1 MARMV
6 PERPANTA
14 SAAEL
19 FVFDRIRDELS
30 SEWTALHSVG
40 LTIHGAKPWAEI
52 DFVLIG
58 PPGVMCLEVK
68 GGVVSR
74 EVGVWY
80 TTPRHGPNAG
90 RRQPLKESPFEQV
103 GSASA
108 ELFHFLDAKS
118 ARIGKALTG
127 YAVAAPDVEWTVT
140 GPDVDRALV
149 YDHRDTARSFEEFI
163 QRAVRRWTEKVGS
176 GWHRKLETLGRA
188 DKQLILESLRGDFQ
202 LVPSLL
208 ATADLADREL
218 VRLTDEQ
225 CALFGRLSQN
235 PRVLASG
242 GAGTGKTVIAVE
254 ESRRLASEGKRVLY
268 VCFNRSLAKHVQQVL
283 ASEERIDV
291 RTLHGLMMDLVT
303 SNGRAADLP
312 DVSEDDLM
320 SLFLPEV
327 ALDVILSVELP
338 MYDVVVLD
346 EGQDLLRDAYIDV
359 IEALVG
365 GDLKRGSWRAFLDPN
380 QNVFGGVA
388 ATALRRVSDTAPVEW
403 PLTVNCRNTA
413 PIAAQVS
420 LLSGVP
426 LSEVLAPSG
435 PDVEIM
441 WYGSDDQ
448 QREAV
453 LATLRRLRQEG
464 FPAASTVVLSRYRL
478 ESSVMHDSKV
488 ADLSRGGDDPHE
500 SATRFSTVASFKGLE
515 ADVVLLADVD
525 DLETNEGLASVYVGA
540 SRAKVALF
548 VFLAESQRR
557 RFKDL
562 AKEFGRALVERDA
575 PSDPRRLDDPAP

>member
-1 MARMV
+1 MV

-14 SAAEL
+14 SAAEV

-30 SEWTALHSVG
+30 NEWIALHSVG
-40 LTIHGAKPWAEI
+40 LTIHDAKPWAEI

-74 EVGVWY
+74 EGGVWY

-90 RRQPLKESPFEQV
+90 RRQRLKESPFQQV

-108 ELFHFLDAKS
+108 ELFNFLEARSD
-118 ARIGKALTG
+118 RIGKAFTG

-140 GPDVDRALV
+140 GPDVDRTLV
-149 YDHRDTARSFEEFI
+149 YDQRDTMRPFEEFI
-163 QRAVRRWTEKVGS
+163 QRGVRRWTEKVGS
-176 GWHRKLETLGRA
+176 GWNRKLEALGRA
-188 DKQLILESLRGDFQ
+188 DKQLILECIRSDFQ

-208 ATADLADREL
+208 ATADLAEREL

-225 CALFGRLSQN
+225 CALFSRLSRN
-235 PRVLASG
+235 PRVLATG

-268 VCFNRSLAKHVQQVL
+268 VCFSRSLAKHVGEVL
-283 ASEERIDV
+283 ASEHQVDV
-291 RTLHGLMMDLVT
+291 RTLHGLMIELVT
-303 SNGRAADLP
+303 SSGRAGQLP

-327 ALDVILSVELP
+327 ALDVLLSSEHPV
-338 MYDVVVLD
+338 YDVVVLD

-359 IEALVG
+359 VEALVG
-365 GDLKRGSWRAFLDPN
+365 GDLRRGAWRVFLDPN

-388 ATALRRVSDTAPVEW
+388 VSALQRVRDAAPVEW

-413 PIAAQVS
+413 PIATQVS

-435 PDVEIM
+435 PDVEIS
-441 WYGSDDQ
+441 WYSSDEQ
-448 QREAV
+448 QRDAV
-453 LATLRRLRQEG
+453 LGILRRLQNEG
-464 FPAASTVVLSRYRL
+464 FPPEGTVVLSRYRL
-478 ESSVMHDSKV
+478 ESSVMQGSTV
-488 ADLSRGGDDPHE
+488 ADLSRGGDDSYA

-525 DLETNEGLASVYVGA
+525 DLETNEGLAAVYVGA
-540 SRAKVALF
+540 SRAKTALF

-562 AKEFGRALVERDA
+562 AKEFGRALAEREVSQA
-575 PSDPRRLDDPAP
+575 